1 MSLDSLVRFFR
12 NSLSPAQPESPQD
25 HEQTIRVATAAIL
38 LETAYAD
45 SSLSAS
51 EETRILEF
59 LQQKFDVSEAMAREL
74 VEAAE
79 EMRSSTIDHW
89 GVTSTVRKNFPLAD
103 RIQIVKAMWRL
114 VYLDGDLHQYENYMV
129 RKMADLL
136 GLEHHV
142 MIEAKMAVRNELS
155 LASED

>member
-1 MSLDSLVRFFR
+1 MTLDSLVRFFR
-12 NSLSPAQPESPQD
+12 NSLSPAQPESPED
-25 HEQTIRVATAAIL
+25 HEQTLRVATAAIL

-45 SSLSAS
+45 HSLSS
-51 EETRILEF
+51 KEESRILEF
-59 LQQKFDVSEAMAREL
+59 LQQKFDISEDMAREL

-79 EMRSSTIDHW
+79 EMRGQTIDHW
-89 GVTSTVRKNFPLAD
+89 NVTNTVRKSFPLID

-142 MIEAKMAVRNELS
+142 MIEAKLAVRKELA
-155 LASED
+155 LAGED

>member
-1 MSLDSLVRFFR
+1 MTLDSLVRFFK
-12 NSLSPAQPESPQD
+12 NSLSPTQPETPED

-45 SSLSAS
+45 SALSAG
-51 EETRILEF
+51 EEARILEF
-59 LQQKFDVSEAMAREL
+59 LQKKFEVSEDMAREL

-79 EMRSSTIDHW
+79 DMRSRTIDHW
-89 GVTSTVRKNFPLAD
+89 NITNTVRKSFPLTD

-142 MIEAKMAVRNELS
+142 MIEAKMAVRKELA
-155 LASED
+155 LAGEE